1 MDFSALGTFFERTFS
16 FDENSPLLFTQF
28 YFWAFFAIVYAIFS
42 RIANRQHM
50 RNAYLFFVSLFF
62 YYKTS
67 GLFVLILIFVT
78 LSDFFIAQRVHRA
91 NSPLKKRIWLITSV
105 TIDLFLLCYFKY
117 AYFLTD
123 VVNNIFGTN
132 LQVYDMFAA
141 VGNTLTGS
149 DMFRVDQIVLP
160 VGISFFTFQVISY
173 TMDVYKGKIKP
184 VTNILDFG
192 FYVTFFPQLVAGPIV
207 RASEFIPQLYKKFF
221 LSRRQF
227 GIAVFWILNGLIK
240 KIVLSDYIA
249 VNFID
254 RVFDNPLLFTGFENF
269 AALFGYS
276 LQVYAD
282 FSGYTDI
289 AIGLAMLMGFY
300 LPTNFKSPYKAQNA
314 SNFWKRWH
322 ISLSKWLQTY
332 LYIPLGGNRTSSF
345 GTYFWIILISL
356 IALILSGSL
365 WATAIILG
373 IAAVVIYSARR
384 YPDRRKKITSNL
396 NRFITMLLGG
406 IWHGA
411 SWNFMIWGGLNG
423 IGMLIY
429 LYWRDITWE
438 RRIMILTATLALL
451 LTCVLATH
459 APVFNM
465 LFVWLS
471 VVAVGSVVRFAYH
484 KIGGKRPFAHV
495 ASTWAIAQTFVF
507 ITFTR
512 LFFRSGSNLDPAT
525 ANETAWNTAKNMVN
539 QIGSAWNIDVI
550 PNIIAEYKSVFLL
563 IVIGMIVHWLPERF
577 KRHYRLAFASLP
589 IPAIIGACVLTVF
602 VIYQFITADL
612 QAFIYF
618 QF

>member
-1 MDFSALGTFFERTFS
+1 MDFSLIGSFLYRVFA

-42 RIANRQHM
+42 RIASRQHL

-78 LSDFFIAQRVHRA
+78 CSDFLIAQRGHRA
-91 NSPLKKRIWLITSV
+91 PTELKKRIWLITSV

-117 AYFLTD
+117 AYFITD
-123 VVNNIFGTN
+123 MVNDIFGTE

-149 DMFRVDQIVLP
+149 TMFRVDQIVLP

-173 TMDVYKGKIKP
+173 SMDVYKGKIKP

-207 RASEFIPQLYKKFF
+207 RASEFIPQLYKKYF

-300 LPTNFKSPYKAQNA
+300 LPTNFNSPYKAQNA

-332 LYIPLGGNRTSSF
+332 LYIPLGGNRNASF
-345 GTYFWIILISL
+345 GTYFWIILISI
-356 IALILSGSL
+356 IALILTGSL
-365 WATAIILG
+365 WATFVILG
-373 IAAVVIYSARR
+373 IAAVVIYSASRF
-384 YPDRRKKITSNL
+384 PERKKKIIANL

-423 IGMLIY
+423 VICCSCGY
-429 LYWRDITWE
+429 PW
-438 RRIMILTATLALL
+438 
-451 LTCVLATH
+451 
-459 APVFNM
+459 
-465 LFVWLS
+465 WLS
-471 VVAVGSVVRFAYH
+471 A
-484 KIGGKRPFAHV
+484 
-495 ASTWAIAQTFVF
+495 
-507 ITFTR
+507 R
-512 LFFRSGSNLDPAT
+512 LCALS
-525 ANETAWNTAKNMVN
+525 
-539 QIGSAWNIDVI
+539 
-550 PNIIAEYKSVFLL
+550 IIK
-563 IVIGMIVHWLPERF
+563 
-577 KRHYRLAFASLP
+577 
-589 IPAIIGACVLTVF
+589 
-602 VIYQFITADL
+602 
-612 QAFIYF
+612 
-618 QF
+618 